1 MPLVQRAIEPTF
13 TSRKELEKSV
23 KNELEGVVSNT
34 LGELIRQLSSLSK
47 HAENIFG
54 DLFNEAD
61 TIFRR
66 SNGLN
71 QRIEVLVERVTKL
84 DPVVE
89 QVRIEDVS
97 TTHHYKSTQVTDQKV
112 LDRNT
117 LSTSLLET
125 YKTSDTPPQLKEFTQ
140 YRDDRKDGLKFFT
153 DPDYFF
159 SLWLEEQNRQIEKRK
174 RKVCRF
180 T

>member
-89 QVRIEDVS
+89 Q
-97 TTHHYKSTQVTDQKV
+97 
-112 LDRNT
+112 
-117 LSTSLLET
+117 
-125 YKTSDTPPQLKEFTQ
+125 
-140 YRDDRKDGLKFFT
+140 G
-153 DPDYFF
+153 
-159 SLWLEEQNRQIEKRK
+159 
-174 RKVCRF
+174 
-180 T
+180 